1 MTGGAVEAVDLATGD
16 EIAAGDVDVGD
27 VGTGAERPGIG
38 DEGADL
44 GLIELDRTAGA
55 SSMSGSAIGIRPVRR
70 TKSTAARPSGA
81 SDGPRPSTP

>member
-1 MTGGAVEAVDLATGD
+1 MTGGAVETVDLAAGD

-27 VGTGAERPGIG
+27 VGTPAERPGVV

-44 GLIELDRTAGA
+44 GLAEPHRTAA
-55 SSMSGSAIGIRPVRR
+55 RSMSGSAIGIRPVRR

-81 SDGPRPSTP
+81 SDGPSPSTP